1 MAPHRLLSAISQIL
15 QTVGIALILTLILL
29 IAPAIAQKE
38 IPASVVLDG
47 REIFQISP
55 SGEYTATERAEL
67 VNSLLQEA
75 VQEDQPVQ
83 IEIEQRNGLPTIRL
97 NDRHLMTVTDRDA
110 PLGRT
115 PEEQARELTRR
126 LRDAVQQAQQQRTA
140 EFLRWAGTIAVGVVA
155 IATLLHWGLGE
166 FWQRSLRPSLAAIL
180 PQPNADE
187 DETIEHPQALNLLVN
202 LLLAIARTGVW
213 LGATLYITN
222 LFPLTRQW
230 GYRIFNSLI
239 ASFTSPIITLGQS
252 SYSVTDLL
260 VLAFMLLGLI
270 VFTKMAT
277 DLLKSRILQ
286 MTGVNRGAQEAVAV
300 IIRYAMLFI
309 GSLVVLQ
316 IWGLDISSLAILV
329 SALGVGIGFGLQD
342 IAKNFGSGLVLV
354 FERPIQVGDFIEVGE
369 FQGNVER
376 IGARSTL
383 IRTLDQ
389 ISIIVPNS
397 RFLEQE
403 VINWSHDNPV
413 SRIHLP
419 VGVAYGSDIE
429 AVRSALLESARNH
442 PKILSTP
449 QPQVF
454 FKEFGDS
461 SLNFELLVW
470 TAEPSKQVV
479 IKSDLYFR
487 MEALLRQNQVD
498 IPFPQRDLHL
508 QVDHLPL
515 KLSPKMEQM
524 VQQWLER
531 SQL

>member
-1 MAPHRLLSAISQIL
+1 MAPHRLLSAVSQIL

-38 IPASVVLDG
+38 VPASVVLDG

-83 IEIEQRNGLPTIRL
+83 VEIEQRNGLPTIL
-97 NDRHLMTVTDRDA
+97 VNDRHLMTVTERDA
-110 PLGRT
+110 PLGST
-115 PEEQARELTRR
+115 PEEQARVLARR
-126 LRDAVQQAQQQRTA
+126 LRAAVQQAQQQRTA
-140 EFLRWAGTIAVGVVA
+140 EFLQWAGTVAVGVIA
-155 IATLLHWGLGE
+155 IAVLLHWGLGL

-187 DETIEHPQALNLLVN
+187 AETSEHPQALNLLLN

-230 GYRIFNSLI
+230 GYRIFNSLV

-260 VLAFMLLGLI
+260 ILAFMLLGLLI
-270 VFTKMAT
+270 FTKMVT

-286 MTGVNRGAQEAVAV
+286 ITGVNRGAQEAVAV

-369 FQGNVER
+369 FQGTVER

-419 VGVAYGSDIE
+419 VGVAYNSDIE

-454 FKEFGDS
+454 FKGFGDS
-461 SLNFELLVW
+461 SLDFELLVW
-470 TAEPSKQVV
+470 TAEPSKQIV

-487 MEALLRQNQVD
+487 MEALLRQNQVE

-515 KLSPKMEQM
+515 QLSPQMEQM
-524 VQQWLER
+524 MQQWL
-531 SQL
+531 QGKG

>member
-1 MAPHRLLSAISQIL
+1 
-15 QTVGIALILTLILL
+15 
-29 IAPAIAQKE
+29 
-38 IPASVVLDG
+38 
-47 REIFQISP
+47 
-55 SGEYTATERAEL
+55 
-67 VNSLLQEA
+67 
-75 VQEDQPVQ
+75 
-83 IEIEQRNGLPTIRL
+83 
-97 NDRHLMTVTDRDA
+97 
-110 PLGRT
+110 
-115 PEEQARELTRR
+115 
-126 LRDAVQQAQQQRTA
+126 
-140 EFLRWAGTIAVGVVA
+140 
-155 IATLLHWGLGE
+155 
-166 FWQRSLRPSLAAIL
+166 
-180 PQPNADE
+180 
-187 DETIEHPQALNLLVN
+187 
-202 LLLAIARTGVW
+202 
-213 LGATLYITN
+213 
-222 LFPLTRQW
+222 
-230 GYRIFNSLI
+230 
-239 ASFTSPIITLGQS
+239 
-252 SYSVTDLL
+252 
-260 VLAFMLLGLI
+260 
-270 VFTKMAT
+270 
-277 DLLKSRILQ
+277 
-286 MTGVNRGAQEAVAV
+286 
-300 IIRYAMLFI
+300 
-309 GSLVVLQ
+309 VLQ

-369 FQGNVER
+369 FQGTVER

-454 FKEFGDS
+454 FKGFGDS
-461 SLNFELLVW
+461 SLDLELLVW
-470 TAEPSKQVV
+470 TAEPSKQVL

-487 MEALLRQNQVD
+487 MEALLRQKQVE

-508 QVDHLPL
+508 QVDQLPL
-515 KLSPKMEQM
+515 QLSPQMEQM
-524 VQQWLER
+524 MQRWLER